1 MGKHLQNK
9 TDIQTNLKVGIVLL
23 KGKKCKKCQFNA
35 TSQKLLHHHNIGT
48 HSQEITTNSVINEA
62 TLEKIKS
69 FQKPRRSKLIKTL
82 KSGIITF
89 RGLKCTWC
97 NFMATGKELLVKHNL
112 IHLNNITSTKN
123 TTGKPKEKCLI
134 KKRALVIIAGYNCS
148 KCQYWATSPKL
159 LDDHVTLHCASK
171 LN

>member
-1 MGKHLQNK
+1 MEKHLQNK
-9 TDIQTNLKVGIVLL
+9 TDIQTNLKIGIVLL
-23 KGKKCKKCQFNA
+23 KGKKCRKCQFNA
-35 TSQKLLHHHNIGT
+35 TSQKLLHQHNIGT
-48 HSQEITTNSVINEA
+48 HSQEITTKLVINEA

-69 FQKPRRSKLIKTL
+69 VQKPRRSKLIKTL

-97 NFMATGKELLVKHNL
+97 NFLATDKELLVKHNV
-112 IHLNNITSTKN
+112 IHSNNIPSKRN
-123 TTGKPKEKCLI
+123 TTEKAEEKCLI
-134 KKRALVIIAGYNCS
+134 TKRALVIFTGYNCS